1 MSAVTRPALAAR
13 LLLLGVLA
21 PIAPSV
27 AAQPGSGA
35 GPAAACT
42 SVVDDRERL
51 ACYDKSAQAVKK
63 PGPRPKSH
71 QPPPPEL
78 ETLLDDVNRR
88 IDDRTKAVCR
98 GC

>member
-1 MSAVTRPALAAR
+1 MLLETRMRLVAILIGISAFSNV
-13 LLLLGVLA
+13 VLA
-21 PIAPSV
+21 QTPACKSIASE
-27 AAQPGSGA
+27 S
-35 GPAAACT
+35 
-42 SVVDDRERL
+42 ERL